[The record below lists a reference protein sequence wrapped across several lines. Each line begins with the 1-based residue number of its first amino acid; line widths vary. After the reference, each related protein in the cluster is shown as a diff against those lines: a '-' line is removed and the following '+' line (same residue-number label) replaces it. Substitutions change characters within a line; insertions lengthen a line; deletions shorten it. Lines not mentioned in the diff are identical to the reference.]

1 MHDQVGGHAGRRRLV
16 GLVILLAAVTL
27 LAAAVLVLP
36 AYLAPRSAFDNEGDA
51 VRAQNDARGMM
62 LQGLGGLVLLLGAY
76 VTWRQ
81 YQVNRE
87 GMQDNLRATAAQ
99 LKAAQ
104 DQLVIAQ
111 EGQITERFTRAVDQ
125 LGSDQLV
132 VRLGGIYALERI
144 AMNSPSDAATIAE
157 VLSSYIRQHAPWP
170 AEVNHG
176 GSHEDSNVPH
186 LASRAADVQAALSVL
201 ARRSLRPEADERLRL
216 FGVDLRRAN
225 LWKAQL
231 AGADLEG
238 TNLGRAWLRHSRLDR
253 TDLTEANLQEADLA
267 GASLEGA
274 ELVGAFLRG
283 AHLEGASLVGADLA
297 GADLDGAIADEATK
311 WPQGF
316 EPQRAGITVN
326 HSRK

>member
-1 MHDQVGGHAGRRRLV
+1 MTVV
-16 GLVILLAAVTL
+16 AAVTF
-27 LAAAVLVLP
+27 LAVAVLVLP
-36 AYLAPRSAFDNEGDA
+36 AYLAPRSAFDNDGDA

-87 GMQDNLRATAAQ
+87 AMQDNLRATAAH

-144 AMNSPSDAATIAE
+144 AMNSPRDAATIAE

-170 AEVNHG
+170 ADGNLHRCWSG
-176 GSHEDSNVPH
+176 AMWQGQDSNLCRQCRRFYRSHRRH
-186 LASRAADVQAALSVL
+186 LAGPVPSLPGPDH
-201 ARRSLRPEADERLRL
+201 RS
-216 FGVDLRRAN
+216 
-225 LWKAQL
+225 
-231 AGADLEG
+231 
-238 TNLGRAWLRHSRLDR
+238 
-253 TDLTEANLQEADLA
+253 
-267 GASLEGA
+267 
-274 ELVGAFLRG
+274 
-283 AHLEGASLVGADLA
+283 
-297 GADLDGAIADEATK
+297 
-311 WPQGF
+311 
-316 EPQRAGITVN
+316 
-326 HSRK
+326 